1 MSSSVVRFIELHA
14 GKVLAAKLAEQA
26 EPRVQVNGVQ
36 VAVAGLQTVQTIST
50 TRTIVQHL
58 SPTLLSDDHT
68 NISIMYM
75 VMPSVLTLPMQDK
88 KRLCFQSGQLWTIVL
103 KKHKSIFPIY
113 IIPRH
118 FSGTSVEK
126 WYINVHWIKSLG
138 PSVAFMHQ

>member
-75 VMPSVLTLPMQDK
+75 VVPSVLTLPMQDK
-88 KRLCFQSGQLWTIVL
+88 KRLCLQSGQL
-103 KKHKSIFPIY
+103 
-113 IIPRH
+113 
-118 FSGTSVEK
+118 
-126 WYINVHWIKSLG
+126 
-138 PSVAFMHQ
+138 